1 MLCKALGQWHKQ
13 NVGITLAAAS
23 GSTLILV
30 TPSTSDLTYHF
41 ITRAP
46 GTLVVQDYD
55 NIHEGRIN

>member
-1 MLCKALGQWHKQ
+1 MLCKALGQWHNQ
-13 NVGITLAAAS
+13 NVGN
-23 GSTLILV
+23 TLILV

-41 ITRAP
+41 LTRAP

>member
-1 MLCKALGQWHKQ
+1 MLCKALGQWRNQ
-13 NVGITLAAAS
+13 NVGTTLAAAL

-41 ITRAP
+41 LTQSP

-55 NIHEGRIN
+55 NIHEGCIN